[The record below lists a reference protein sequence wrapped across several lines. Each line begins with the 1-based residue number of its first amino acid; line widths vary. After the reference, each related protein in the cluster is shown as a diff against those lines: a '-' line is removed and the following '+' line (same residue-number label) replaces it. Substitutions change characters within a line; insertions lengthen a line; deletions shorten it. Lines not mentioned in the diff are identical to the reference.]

1 MGLERPY
8 SRQVIWQT
16 NINSAKENHFSCIN
30 SYCCEIDLR
39 LLHCNDS
46 QPKCRS
52 IQGVGKHCSAVI
64 NNVTNCLIDLN
75 LRTCLPGLLQTLLR
89 RFVRTQA
96 EVRLHR
102 LERRQGHHGRGR
114 REVQLSQMP
123 RKGYNLMIFL
133 ALKFTDFKG
142 CHVVLN
148 WGDAEH

>member
-1 MGLERPY
+1 MILN
-8 SRQVIWQT
+8 Q
-16 NINSAKENHFSCIN
+16 SAAAYK
-30 SYCCEIDLR
+30 
-39 LLHCNDS
+39 
-46 QPKCRS
+46 
-52 IQGVGKHCSAVI
+52 GVGKHCSAVI
-64 NNVTNCLIDLN
+64 NNVTNCLIDLH